1 MTTRPMSEPVETMP
15 APGVRDWREQLVFE
29 LVYGAW
35 RQRNA
40 RVETAMFHADL
51 AVRDDRMGVLRADH

>member
-1 MTTRPMSEPVETMP
+1 MSDCDETMP
-15 APGVRDWREQLVFE
+15 PSGVRDWRDQFVFE

-40 RVETAMFHADL
+40 RVELAMHFADL
-51 AVRDDRMGVLRADH
+51 AVRDDQMGVTRADH